1 MKCTFASNEWEDKRQ
16 WRTHT
21 ERHFHV
27 HKYNN
32 ILNSWIGKTNRKR
45 ENCYLVNTH
54 ELIVNNS
61 KQMWI
66 LRKKYAHTHLN
77 WQAHEYK
84 RKYTIKRHNWLQVFP
99 IFLCSKHFRLY
110 PTYLLHLHLIH
121 CVWCIQRL
129 HYMTNGCDVSCLW
142 FYLIVHEPGGSE
154 ITAEKKPLRWLFVP
168 SFLPVFHVVSHLALT
183 LQAAWAICCSIVD
196 NCYCLYVVVLV

>member
-54 ELIVNNS
+54 EPIVNDN

-66 LRKKYAHTHLN
+66 LRKKYAHTHWN

-121 CVWCIQRL
+121 L
-129 HYMTNGCDVSCLW
+129 CDVSSGSTIWQTAVMFLVCDFTWLSTSPEGLRLLQRKNLW
-142 FYLIVHEPGGSE
+142 DDFLFPFFSLSFMLSLTSRWHCRRHERYVALLLTIV
-154 ITAEKKPLRWLFVP
+154 TV
-168 SFLPVFHVVSHLALT
+168 
-183 LQAAWAICCSIVD
+183 CM
-196 NCYCLYVVVLV
+196 

>member
-54 ELIVNNS
+54 EPIVNDN

-66 LRKKYAHTHLN
+66 LRKKYAHTHWN

-84 RKYTIKRHNWLQVFP
+84 RKYKIKRHNWLQVFP

-121 CVWCIQRL
+121 LCDASSGSTIWQTAVMFLVCDFTWLSTSPEGLRLLQRK
-129 HYMTNGCDVSCLW
+129 NLW
-142 FYLIVHEPGGSE
+142 DDFLFPLFSLSFMLSLTSHWHCRRHERYVALLLTIV
-154 ITAEKKPLRWLFVP
+154 TV
-168 SFLPVFHVVSHLALT
+168 
-183 LQAAWAICCSIVD
+183 CM
-196 NCYCLYVVVLV
+196 

>member
-54 ELIVNNS
+54 EPIVNNS

-66 LRKKYAHTHLN
+66 LRKKYAHTHWN

-121 CVWCIQRL
+121 LCDASSGSTIWQTAVMFLVCDFTWLSTSPEGLRLLQRK
-129 HYMTNGCDVSCLW
+129 NLW
-142 FYLIVHEPGGSE
+142 DDFLFPFFSLSFMLSLTSRWHCRRHERYALLL
-154 ITAEKKPLRWLFVP
+154 T
-168 SFLPVFHVVSHLALT
+168 VVT
-183 LQAAWAICCSIVD
+183 VCM
-196 NCYCLYVVVLV
+196 